1 MQVFKAT
8 NFLTPED
15 FKKFLLGFDKV
26 NSYKA
31 TPDIMKL
38 CASIQ
43 YYCALRISEVLTLR
57 RDDFDLKNRI
67 LTLSNT
73 KTGFKKCKCSTW
85 EKKKLVTCNDSCVK
99 CKGLGKYRIKQFTT
113 IPSPLIILLSNHLKS
128 LKWNKELFNFNRTTA
143 WKEYKQAGKN
153 MKLEIREQQ
162 QERNIEGIWTHLLRS
177 SYIKF
182 MREKGASVEL
192 CAAKLRHKEKNAVDH
207 YLRVD
212 LQAVKIWEAKQFG

>member
-1 MQVFKAT
+1 MQVFKAA
-8 NFLTPED
+8 NYLSPED
-15 FKKFLLGFDKV
+15 FDEFLLGFDKV

-31 TPDIMKL
+31 TPEIMKF
-38 CASIQ
+38 CANIQ

-85 EKKKLVTCNDSCVK
+85 EKKKLVTSDDSCVK
-99 CKGLGKYRIKQFTT
+99 CKGIGKYRIKQYTT
-113 IPSPLIILLSNHLKS
+113 IPRPLIVVISEYLKS
-128 LKWNKELFNFNRTTA
+128 MKYNKLIFNFNRTTA
-143 WKEYKQAGKN
+143 WKSYKQAGETSQ
-153 MKLEIREQQ
+153 LEIREQQ
-162 QERNIEGIWTHLLRS
+162 EERNIEGVWTHLLRS

-182 MREKGASVEL
+182 MRENNASVEL
-192 CAAKLRHKEKNAVDH
+192 CAAKLRHKEKSAVDH

-212 LQAVKIWEAKQFG
+212 LQAVITWEAKIFG